1 MTSRSDLILAS
12 VLKVMRPLVALLLRN
27 GVAYPAFSNALKR
40 VFLEAARAELHARS
54 MPATDSAL
62 TLLSG
67 VHRRDVRTLGRGT
80 SPAPAV
86 MPSTLGLIGEVV
98 ARWMSDPACVGAD
111 GLARPLARGDAPGQF
126 DALVAGV
133 SRDVRPKAVL
143 DELLR
148 LGAAESDGDAVRL
161 VAQAFAPR
169 AGLAETASLFADNL
183 HDHAAAA
190 AANLLGDANFLEQA
204 VYVDELT
211 PTSAEAVQRAA
222 VQAWRAAFQTVMREA
237 TLRFDGDATHAVPAD
252 RSHRVRVGIYV
263 YSEKE
268 DRDDSQRPTDP
279 P

>member
-12 VLKVMRPLVALLLRN
+12 VLKVMRPLVALLLRH
-27 GVAYPAFSNALKR
+27 GIAYPAFSSALKR
-40 VFLEAARAELHARS
+40 VFLEAARAELRNRG
-54 MPATDSAL
+54 MPMTDSAL

-67 VHRRDVRTLGRGT
+67 VHRRDVRTLGRGA
-80 SPAPAV
+80 APTAV
-86 MPSTLGLIGEVV
+86 ATPSTLGLIGEVV
-98 ARWMSDPACVGAD
+98 ARWMSDPACAGAD
-111 GLARPLARGDAPGQF
+111 GRARPLARGDAPGQF

-148 LGAAESDGDAVRL
+148 LGAAEADGDVVRL

-211 PTSAEAVQRAA
+211 PASAEAVQRAA
-222 VQAWRAAFQTVMREA
+222 VQAWQAAFQTVMREA
-237 TLRFDGDATHAVPAD
+237 TLRFDGDAIRAAPAD
-252 RSHRVRVGIYV
+252 RHHRVRVGIYV

-268 DRDDSQRPTDP
+268 DRDDSLRPTEP
-279 P
+279 I